1 MLDWLLVVPRLF
13 ILTQRKEVGME
24 CSFDMV
30 RKNLVGSFNRLARDG
45 ESLTARQRGE
55 LEYMRNQ
62 VVALICMYDPK
73 NQPDDCNALSDL
85 DVVEVGGRSL

>member
-30 RKNLVGSFNRLARDG
+30 REESGWQFQSAGQGRGVVDG
-45 ESLTARQRGE
+45 TAAWGAGV
-55 LEYMRNQ
+55 YAKSGCG
-62 VVALICMYDPK
+62 V
-73 NQPDDCNALSDL
+73 DL
-85 DVVEVGGRSL
+85 HV